1 MSKKDFDGN
10 AFTVDG
16 KLTYFSIFKEIICNK
31 IDLWKN
37 LCCVIAL
44 FVFKN
49 EKRGEKTCWHILT
62 KYPCFCF
69 THFRRAST
77 QILRTEAT

>member
-1 MSKKDFDGN
+1 MKTKKMN
-10 AFTVDG
+10 SIIIDG
-16 KLTYFSIFKEIICNK
+16 KLTYFSIFKERICNK

-49 EKRGEKTCWHILT
+49 EKRGGEDLLA
-62 KYPCFCF
+62 YPD
-69 THFRRAST
+69 
-77 QILRTEAT
+77 